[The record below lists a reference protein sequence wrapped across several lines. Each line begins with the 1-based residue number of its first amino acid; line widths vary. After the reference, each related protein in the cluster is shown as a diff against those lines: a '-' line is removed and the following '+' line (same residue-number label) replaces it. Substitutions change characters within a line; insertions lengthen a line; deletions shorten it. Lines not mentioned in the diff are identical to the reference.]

1 MDVEVISCETR
12 ACKKKVAC
20 LLIRYC
26 EMILKC
32 DLVYHPK
39 YDKAWVRMPEVWIT
53 PQKKI
58 HYCYWPTKEKSDEFQ
73 KEVLKKIF
81 DKYSLDLDK
90 IKSLHAD
97 AILKRAQ
104 PKKCRQD

>member
-1 MDVEVISCETR
+1 
-12 ACKKKVAC
+12 
-20 LLIRYC
+20 
-26 EMILKC
+26 MILKC